1 MANTLLEVQNEW
13 QIRRAIILDK
23 NPEMALTI
31 QYLDTMVEK
40 SVRSAIDIAH
50 RVDFDF
56 REAERIAKELKSD
69 A

>member
-1 MANTLLEVQNEW
+1 MANTLLEAQNDW

-23 NPEMALTI
+23 NPEIALTI
-31 QYLDTMVEK
+31 QYLDSMVEK

-56 REAERIAKELKSD
+56 REAERIAKELKPD
-69 A
+69 T